1 MGFHLEISKKKHT
14 IIKNAQFITSGA
26 IKNKHIN
33 EKRGLYFLKMAIF

>member
-26 IKNKHIN
+26 IKTNISMKN
-33 EKRGLYFLKMAIF
+33 AGFIF